1 MRITA
6 REDSTAGRR
15 VKGACEKFREDNQG
29 DLTEKVTA
37 EERPEGERRAM
48 HICGGRVFWE
58 AGTRSTKALG

>member
-15 VKGACEKFREDNQG
+15 VKGACEKFREDSQG

-37 EERPEGERRAM
+37 EERPEGERRKATQ
-48 HICGGRVFWE
+48 ICGGRVF
-58 AGTRSTKALG
+58 